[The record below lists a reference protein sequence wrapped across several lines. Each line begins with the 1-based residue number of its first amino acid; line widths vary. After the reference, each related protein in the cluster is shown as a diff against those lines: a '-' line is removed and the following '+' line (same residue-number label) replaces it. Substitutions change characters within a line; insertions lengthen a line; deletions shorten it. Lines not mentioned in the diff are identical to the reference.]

1 MLFMQYIFVYP
12 LNHDLWITLFQGLWI
27 LMKVPLMSL
36 IQAWNS
42 GIYIPRVI
50 HSSIVAHRISW
61 ASLVDARC
69 NENYIITYIRF
80 VPITKECIIRDY
92 IVMFHA

>member
-1 MLFMQYIFVYP
+1 
-12 LNHDLWITLFQGLWI
+12 
-27 LMKVPLMSL
+27 MSL

-50 HSSIVAHRISW
+50 HSSRVGHQISW
-61 ASLVDARC
+61 VSLFDARC

-80 VPITKECIIRDY
+80 VLITKECIMHDY
-92 IVMFHA
+92 ISCFMHKMNGNNHWSRVSLVGRSTTM